1 MGHGNEDPQKDK
13 ISPEFTARL
22 NRLGPH
28 QKVRAIVMLHF
39 KDAGKARARRQSRV
53 KRQATFNAIRESAEA
68 TLPEIDEILERF
80 DGRRLVASVDALGS
94 IPIETTTSGITA
106 LAASKHVKTIL
117 EDQPISLPPTP
128 RRR

>member
-1 MGHGNEDPQKDK
+1 MSHRNEDPQKDK
-13 ISPEFTARL
+13 ISTEFEARL
-22 NRLGPH
+22 NRLGSH

-53 KRQATFNAIRESAEA
+53 KRQATFNAILESAEA
-68 TLPEIDEILERF
+68 ALPEIDEILERF
-80 DGRRLVASVDALGS
+80 EGRRLAPSVDALACV
-94 IPIETTTSGITA
+94 PVETTTAGIIA

-117 EDQPISLPPTP
+117 EDQPISLPPKP